1 MSDFHKKKA
10 EEKANKKLV
19 FSQKS
24 LDDWKAAQYE
34 EIRQKVVAEMSEKFA
49 EQQKILADEKDSIT
63 SDAIDQAF
71 VLLLGIPC
79 KVMNEQYGW
88 KSKRLTKFSELIL
101 EYYNEFQN
109 GEMSIEA
116 YRKMIWEQTGIGFT
130 FTGEDESSEEV
141 TQRYQKEMDDIT
153 E

>member
-34 EIRQKVVAEMSEKFA
+34 EIRQKVIAEMNEKFA
-49 EQQKILADEKDSIT
+49 EQQNILNQEKEQIT

-79 KVMNEQYGW
+79 KVMREQYGW
-88 KSKRLTKFSELIL
+88 ATKRLTKFSEFIL
-101 EYYNEFQN
+101 GYYNEFQN

-130 FTGEDESSEEV
+130 MSGDEESTEEV

>member
-1 MSDFHKKKA
+1 MNDFHKKKA

-24 LDDWKAAQYE
+24 LDDWKVAQYE
-34 EIRQKVVAEMSEKFA
+34 EIRQKVVAEMNEKFA
-49 EQQKILADEKDSIT
+49 EQQKMLTDEKDSIT
-63 SDAIDQAF
+63 SNAIDQAF
-71 VLLLGIPC
+71 VLLLGIPY
-79 KVMNEQYGW
+79 KVMNNQYGW

-130 FTGEDESSEEV
+130 MSGDEESAEEV

-153 E
+153 K